1 MPVPDTIPL
10 NLIPVPEGWT
20 YTLIEG
26 LPLIERDVGNFT
38 ISVGLDDGDWRW
50 WLCPKG
56 TGVAD
61 ANGSA
66 DSQLAA
72 IFAVLNALMG
82 KLLDNNNNPNTDGD
96 NVATTTPG
104 IATSLLTLFRQALPA
119 EDDWQVKPG
128 LNVIRPTGNEWS
140 FDVLA
145 IDMPLIEVL
154 DDGSILARPW
164 EEAASACDFDGGK
177 TPLLLV
183 RDTASD
189 AWWAF
194 YIGDVCRATVSIQ
207 VGGWRSIRKE
217 PELYGWKLT
226 PAVIQQLVW
235 V

>member
-1 MPVPDTIPL
+1 M
-10 NLIPVPEGWT
+10 
-20 YTLIEG
+20 
-26 LPLIERDVGNFT
+26 
-38 ISVGLDDGDWRW
+38 
-50 WLCPKG
+50 
-56 TGVAD
+56 
-61 ANGSA
+61 
-66 DSQLAA
+66 
-72 IFAVLNALMG
+72 
-82 KLLDNNNNPNTDGD
+82 
-96 NVATTTPG
+96 ATTTPDS
-104 IATSLLTLFRQALPA
+104 ATPLLTLFREALPA
-119 EDDWQVKPG
+119 EDDWQVKPGLKWQVKPG

-154 DDGSILARPW
+154 DDGTILARPW

-183 RDTASD
+183 RDTASG

-226 PAVIQQLVW
+226 PDVIQQLVW

>member
-1 MPVPDTIPL
+1 MPIPNTIPL

-82 KLLDNNNNPNTDGD
+82 KLLDNNNTNTDGD

-104 IATSLLTLFRQALPA
+104 IATPLLTRFALALPS

-128 LNVIRPTGNEWS
+128 PKVVRPNGDEWS
-140 FDVLA
+140 FDCLAFEMRIADVL
-145 IDMPLIEVL
+145 I
-154 DDGSILARPW
+154 DGSILAGPW
-164 EEAASACDFDGGK
+164 ALTKRECDHNGGK
-177 TPLLLV
+177 LPLLLV
-183 RDTASD
+183 VDNGQWWVWSDTNFAK
-189 AWWAF
+189 AL
-194 YIGDVCRATVSIQ
+194 VSITVVTQ
-207 VGGWRSIRKE
+207 VHAWRDRKLFGWR
-217 PELYGWKLT
+217 LT
-226 PAVIQQLVW
+226 DDLIQQLAW
-235 V
+235 G